1 MIRYLFIVVSCLTL
15 IGTQLMIYN
24 VFRDINSQLNN
35 FFEKETVT
43 CKIENTRELESA
55 IGRGT
60 YTEIQTDCGNYP
72 ILLED
77 FTNSDVIKK
86 GSYLS
91 KKPQNNEFE
100 VFSNNKSYH
109 FILTS
114 YKDYEMTLRILF
126 FISTVIVISVTYYK
140 LFINKS

>member
-15 IGTQLMIYN
+15 IGAQLMIYY

-35 FFEKETVT
+35 FLEKEIVT
-43 CKIENTRELESA
+43 CKIENTRELKFS
-55 IGRGT
+55 IGKGN

-100 VFSNNKSYH
+100 VISNNKSYH
-109 FILTS
+109 FMLTS
-114 YKDYEMTLRILF
+114 YKDYEITLRVLF
-126 FISTVIVISVTYYK
+126 LISAVIVISVTYYK
-140 LFINKS
+140 LFLNNN